1 MSCCH
6 HHYYALTEGGDSV
19 FSIDASSIT
28 FGRGA
33 IRELSDNAGT
43 WGPKRVALFTD
54 KVVRKLPLVGD
65 ALASLK
71 AAGVDA
77 VVYDEVKVE
86 PTDQSFLAAAKFARE
101 GNFDGYVSV
110 GGGSVIDTC
119 KAANLYAT
127 WPADFIAYVNAPVGE
142 GRAVPGPL
150 KPHIACPTTSG
161 IGE

>member
-1 MSCCH
+1 MVCCH
-6 HHYYALTEGGDSV
+6 HYYYALRDGGDSA
-19 FSIDASSIT
+19 FSIDASSVT

-33 IRELSDNAGT
+33 IRELGDNARALGLN
-43 WGPKRVALFTD
+43 RVALFTD

-71 AAGVDA
+71 AAGVDT
-77 VVYDEVKVE
+77 VVYDDVKVE

-127 WPADFIAYVNAPVGE
+127 HPADFIAYVNAPVGE
-142 GRAVPGPL
+142 RRAVPGP
-150 KPHIACPTTSG
+150 
-161 IGE
+161 